1 VNPSIDL
8 QTPPHADEPAL
19 RAGPPNCAIVA
30 AADPAVTTPTNA
42 TSTPN
47 PSARRPW
54 VPVRSL
60 TSRHRNRISAH
71 LLALEDSDRYLR
83 FGFLASD
90 AQIGHYTDS
99 IDFER
104 DEVFG
109 IFDRR
114 LDLVAMAHLAY
125 APAPQISGKPP
136 MAEFGVSVL
145 RRSRGRGF
153 GARLFDHAVLHARN
167 RHIETLF
174 IQSLSENIA
183 MLKIARNAGAT
194 VERAGSESEAWLNL
208 PPDDLAS
215 QVGAIVED
223 QAAEWDYRL
232 KAHTR
237 RVQKFMGA
245 VSEAKAQLAEAVCRP
260 VE

>member
-1 VNPSIDL
+1 MNTCPDLLTSPLVGEPLLQAAIATEPPSA
-8 QTPPHADEPAL
+8 QTPA
-19 RAGPPNCAIVA
+19 
-30 AADPAVTTPTNA
+30 
-42 TSTPN
+42 
-47 PSARRPW
+47 PSSRRPW

-60 TSRHRNRISAH
+60 TSRHRNRIAAH

-83 FGFLASD
+83 FGFAASD
-90 AQIGHYTDS
+90 AQIGHYADS

-114 LDLVAMAHLAY
+114 LELVAMAHLAY

-174 IQSLSENIA
+174 IQALSENTA

-208 PPDDLAS
+208 PPDDLVS
-215 QVGAIVED
+215 QVGALVED
-223 QAAEWDYRL
+223 QAAEWDYCL
-232 KAHTR
+232 KAHTQ
-237 RVQKFMGA
+237 RVHKFMGA
-245 VSEAKAQLAEAVCRP
+245 VAEVKTHIADAVCGAT
-260 VE
+260 E